1 VGLEKKKRSEN
12 CNKKKNDETQ
22 KNGRKMPEKSKGKCF
37 KMVVCRRIDDTTAM
51 KSSVLDVDR
60 II

>member
-1 VGLEKKKRSEN
+1 MKTAT
-12 CNKKKNDETQ
+12 KKKNDETQ